1 MKQFYIRCSAIGR
14 IMTEPRNKNEELS
27 ETAKSY
33 CKEWLTEQIYNKK
46 KEIQN
51 KYLTKGIECEQLGI
65 DRLNETFKE
74 MYIKNEK
81 EFENDYITGTP
92 DIVGNDLI
100 IDIKNSWDCFTFPLF
115 EKDIPN
121 KDYYWQLQGY
131 MALTGKEKAQLVYV
145 LEDYIDE
152 YSNVYDY
159 LGVDNKY
166 RIKVFDTE
174 IDYEAIELINSKVR
188 KCRAYITNLINEL
201 E

>member
-46 KEIQN
+46 KEIQS

-65 DRLNETFKE
+65 DRYNNTFNTFCT
-74 MYIKNEK
+74 KNEE
-81 EFENDYITGTP
+81 EFANDYLTGTP
-92 DIVGNDLI
+92 DIITEDSI